1 MKAMGRPTPEGRR
14 AEKAFQ
20 RAVARV
26 IEENRRLG
34 IPIAV
39 MKDGKAVLVHLPLK
53 KGKRLRPAGR

>member
-1 MKAMGRPTPEGRR
+1 MKSLSKPSSAGRR

-26 IEENRRLG
+26 VEENRRLG

-39 MKDGKAVLVHLPLK
+39 MRNGKAVFI
-53 KGKRLRPAGR
+53 RPRAAK